1 VSDIFREVDEEVRR
15 EQLKK
20 LWERHS
26 GLFVLLAVLIV
37 AGVGG
42 WRGYQWWQAKQ
53 AAEAG
58 AAFTAALVLGEQGK
72 HEEAGTAFAKIA
84 KEGTASYRSLAALRE
99 ATELAQSD
107 PKAAVNAYDTLAGNN
122 TLGPV
127 LQDEAALRAGYIL
140 VDTASY
146 DELRRRIEPLTGL
159 DRTFRHSARAL
170 LALSAWRAND
180 ASATRRWLQT
190 ILGDIETPATTR
202 SQAEMLMTMIG
213 GDGKN

>member
-1 VSDIFREVDEEVRR
+1 VSDIFLEVDEEVRR
-15 EQLKK
+15 DQIKK
-20 LWERHS
+20 LWERYS
-26 GLFVLLAVLIV
+26 GLIVLFAVLIV

-99 ATELAQSD
+99 ATELAQRD
-107 PKAAVNAYDTLAGNN
+107 PTAAVAAYDTLAGNSSF
-122 TLGPV
+122 GPV

-146 DELRRRIEPLTGL
+146 DEIRRRIEPLTGL
-159 DRTFRHSARAL
+159 DRTFRHSARGL
-170 LALSAWRAND
+170 LALSAWRTND
-180 ASATRRWLQT
+180 MSAARRWLQT
-190 ILGDIETPATTR
+190 ILGDVETPATTR

-213 GDGKN
+213 GDGKS

>member
-1 VSDIFREVDEEVRR
+1 MSDIFREVDEAVRR

-20 LWERHS
+20 LWERY
-26 GLFVLLAVLIV
+26 GGYLVLLAFLFV

-42 WRGYQWWQAKQ
+42 WRGYQWWQAKLS
-53 AAEAG
+53 AEAG

-72 HEEAGTAFAKIA
+72 HEEAGTAFAKLA

-99 ATELAQSD
+99 ATELAQRD
-107 PKAAVNAYDTLAGNN
+107 PSAAVAAYDALAGNSS
-122 TLGPV
+122 LGAV
-127 LQDEAALRAGYIL
+127 LQDEAALRAGYL
-140 VDTASY
+140 VVDTASY
-146 DELRRRIEPLTGL
+146 DELRRRIEPLTKL

-180 ASATRRWLQT
+180 MTATRLWLVT

-202 SQAEMLMTMIG
+202 SQAEMLMTLIG
-213 GDGKN
+213 GDGKS

>member
-15 EQLKK
+15 DQLKK
-20 LWERHS
+20 LWERY
-26 GLFVLLAVLIV
+26 GGYVIALAFLFVVGV
-37 AGVGG
+37 AG

-58 AAFTAALVLGEQGK
+58 AAFTAALMLGELGK

-84 KEGTASYRSLAALRE
+84 KEGTASYRALAALRE
-99 ATELAQSD
+99 ATELAQRD
-107 PKAAVNAYDTLAGNN
+107 PNAAVAAYDALANN
-122 TLGPV
+122 GSLGPV

-146 DELRRRIEPLTGL
+146 DEMRRRIEPLTGL

-170 LALSAWRAND
+170 LAFSAWRAND
-180 ASATRRWLQT
+180 VTAARRWLVT

-213 GDGKN
+213 ADGKS